1 MMPGPVITGLGP
13 LEQPAS
19 VEIFASDDIFIKTMG
34 PLAAGTLVPQHSH
47 EFDHV
52 SLLAVGAIE
61 VWIADVNEPLALLG
75 RFEAPRAIEI
85 KAGRKHLFQA
95 LVDGTL
101 VCCIHNLHGQGYP
114 EIRAQHQIVGE
125 P

>member
-1 MMPGPVITGLGP
+1 MASALTIAGMVP
-13 LEQPAS
+13 LVEEPSS

-52 SLLAVGAIE
+52 SLLAVGAVE
-61 VWIADVNEPLALLG
+61 VWVDNALLG
-75 RFEAPRAIEI
+75 RFAAPRAIEI

-114 EIRAQHQIVGE
+114 AIREQHQIVGE
-125 P
+125 S